1 MPLIITL
8 LTASII
14 YNIIQHFD
22 NAELRKE
29 LESLEKPYGEQKPII
44 ESFNHDL

>member
-1 MPLIITL
+1 MLVVVL

-29 LESLEKPYGEQKPII
+29 LNNIQEHNEQKPII

>member
-1 MPLIITL
+1 MPLILTL

-29 LESLEKPYGEQKPII
+29 LNNIEELNEQKPII

>member
-1 MPLIITL
+1 MILTVL
-8 LTASII
+8 LVTSII